1 MKQALVDSSVVLDL
15 LTRDPRFFTPA
26 KETLVRWCSTHIL
39 SINAVI
45 YAEVSVGFHTIESLE
60 AAVTGVGFRVV
71 PIPREALFLAGKA
84 FVAYRRRG
92 GSRTSPL
99 PDFFI
104 GAHAAVAGLPLLTR
118 DPARVRR
125 EFPTVEIVEPESP
138 DPS

>member
-15 LTRDPRFFTPA
+15 LTRDPLFFA
-26 KETLVRWCSTHIL
+26 SSKETLVRWGSTHLL

-45 YAEVSVGFHTIESLE
+45 YSEVSVGFRTIESLE
-60 AAVTGVGFRVV
+60 ETLAGVGFRIA
-71 PIPREALFLAGKA
+71 PIPREALFLAGKV

-104 GAHAAVAGLPLLTR
+104 GAHAAVERLPLITR

-125 EFPTVEIVEPESP
+125 EFPTVAIVEPRAP
-138 DPS
+138 T